1 MAPSLLAQRWDNE
14 STVNLY
20 HCTGDGRSFFVE
32 VGVGRVQ
39 AGRGADEGW
48 RRVSGLLPVVSS

>member
-39 AGRGADEGW
+39 AGRGADKG
-48 RRVSGLLPVVSS
+48 